1 MAMNIIKTSRDFT
14 GAELYKATKSQS
26 IKRMSEVTGTV
37 TVNGY
42 VKYEDVKED
51 GTAVTILSIITN
63 DGIFATNS
71 STFIRTFEDIVTLMV
86 ELPIDITVGHDTSK
100 NGRSYI
106 YADLV

>member
-26 IKRMSEVTGTV
+26 IKRMSDATGV
-37 TVNGY
+37 ITVNDY

-51 GTAVTILSIITN
+51 GTAVTILSVITP

-71 STFIRTFEDIVTLMV
+71 STFIRTFEDIVQIMG
-86 ELPIDITVGHDTSK
+86 ELPIDITIGHDTSK

-106 YADLV
+106 YADLA

>member
-26 IKRMSEVTGTV
+26 IKKMSEVTGYLTV
-37 TVNGY
+37 TDY

-51 GTAVTILSIITN
+51 GTAVTILSVITT
-63 DGIFATNS
+63 DGIYATNS
-71 STFIRTFEDIVTLMV
+71 STFIRTFEDIVSLMG

-100 NGRSYI
+100 NGRKYI
-106 YADLV
+106 FADLL